1 MVVESFLIL
10 FFLSTM
16 GLVAYIFNDKLLTNR
31 EPTNKK
37 KPEVLHTSPAKVKE
51 FYNQYNDDFL
61 KVYGDVI
68 QAFRTTD
75 VSILLDYQI
84 DSIGFEDGMKVID
97 AGCGICGPATYFAS
111 KKDIQIDA
119 ITISDEQFSK
129 ATENIQSKKL
139 ENKVTITCGDYHLLS
154 EQFEKETYDIVYF
167 LESFGHS
174 NDHKKALESAWEV
187 LKPGGIVYI
196 KDLFR
201 KIAVIDEHQAKIDE
215 TIETINKAY
224 KYNVLD
230 LYKVLHYARKMGY
243 VVSALKTV
251 DLRIEDFENLTISN
265 EFQELTGIAKID
277 NWDEYIFPVDFFE
290 LKLYKPGYKLEHGI
304 DKYFLQNLYYMQV
317 HKKKEENL

>member
-1 MVVESFLIL
+1 MIVGSFLIL

-31 EPTNKK
+31 EPSNQEN
-37 KPEVLHTSPAKVKE
+37 PEIIHTSPQKVKE

-84 DSIGFEDGMKVID
+84 ESIGFEDGMKVID
-97 AGCGICGPATYFAS
+97 AGCGIGGPATYFAS

-119 ITISDEQFSK
+119 ITISEEQLNK
-129 ATENIQSKKL
+129 ATENIQAKGL
-139 ENKVTITCGDYHLLS
+139 ANKVSITCGDYHLLS
-154 EQFEKETYDIVYF
+154 EKFDKEAYDVVYF

-196 KDLFR
+196 KDLF
-201 KIAVIDEHQAKIDE
+201 KKAAVLDEHQAKIDE

-265 EFQELTGIAKID
+265 EFQELTGIAMID

-317 HKKKEENL
+317 HKKKEEEL